1 MGIERE
7 WTLISVHIMF
17 PCQLLSNPIPRIVWE
32 QDSPLQY
39 TKHCIRLPILLLLLL
54 FLLQEAGLTI
64 SPNPI
69 SIPLPPLLL
78 PEPQSSAYPSPSSY
92 CQSHNHQHTP
102 PPSYCQ
108 SHNHQHTPPPPPTT
122 ARGLTMSSYASLTAV
137 TVNTKSRG
145 MRVE

>member
-78 PEPQSSAYPSPSSY
+78 PEPQSSVYPSP
-92 CQSHNHQHTP
+92 
-102 PPSYCQ
+102 PSYYCKRTHDVIICILDG
-108 SHNHQHTPPPPPTT
+108 SDSQHKEQGDESGVKRN
-122 ARGLTMSSYASLTAV
+122 RGNSGDHLCV
-137 TVNTKSRG
+137 CERE
-145 MRVE
+145 RERERE

>member
-78 PEPQSSAYPSPSSY
+78 PEPQSSVYPS
-92 CQSHNHQHTP
+92 

-108 SHNHQHTPPPPPTT
+108 SHNHQHTPPPPTT